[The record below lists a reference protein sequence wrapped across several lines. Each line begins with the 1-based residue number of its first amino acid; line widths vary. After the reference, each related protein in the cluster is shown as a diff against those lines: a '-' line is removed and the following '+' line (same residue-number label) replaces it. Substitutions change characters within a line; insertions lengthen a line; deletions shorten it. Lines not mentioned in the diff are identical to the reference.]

1 MKYQEMPGGHVF
13 LSRHPSAGTGAEM
26 GLGRGRLLPLILQD
40 FAQARSRLELM
51 GFSGDQGIVSSSHSQ
66 A

>member
-1 MKYQEMPGGHVF
+1 MF

-40 FAQARSRLELM
+40 FAQALSRLELM
-51 GFSGDQGIVSSSHSQ
+51 GFSGARGLFPAATPKPESSR
-66 A
+66 